1 MTRRIFALTLAA
13 ALTTVA
19 CGGTDTAVKPT
30 LETVTASAFAEI
42 INDAP
47 TGLVILDVRTPDEFA
62 AGHIPGA
69 VNIDFYEL
77 SFPDDLDALDKDVPY
92 AIYCRSGNRSGET
105 IGLMEGLGFVEVSEL
120 GGGII
125 TWLEAGFLIEG

>member
-1 MTRRIFALTLAA
+1 MTRRIFALALAA

-19 CGGTDTAVKPT
+19 CGGADTAIEPK

-42 INDAP
+42 IGDALD
-47 TGLVILDVRTPDEFA
+47 GLVILDVRTPDEFV

-105 IGLMEGLGFVEVSEL
+105 IGLMEDLGFGTVSEL

-125 TWLEAGFLIEG
+125 TWLEAGYLLEG

>member
-1 MTRRIFALTLAA
+1 MTRRIFALALAA

-19 CGGTDTAVKPT
+19 CGGADTAIEPK

-42 INDAP
+42 ICDALD
-47 TGLVILDVRTPDEFA
+47 GLVILDVRTPDEFV

-105 IGLMEGLGFVEVSEL
+105 IGLMEDLGFGTVSEL

-125 TWLEAGFLIEG
+125 TWLEAGYLLEG

>member
-1 MTRRIFALTLAA
+1 MTRRFCALALAA

-19 CGGTDTAVKPT
+19 CGGTDTAIEPK
-30 LETVTASAFAEI
+30 LETVTASAFAAI
-42 INDAP
+42 TNGAP
-47 TGLVILDVRTPDEFA
+47 DGLVILDVRTPEEFD

-69 VNIDFYEL
+69 VNIDFYEV
-77 SFPDDLDALDKDVPY
+77 SFPNDLHALDKDIPY

-105 IGLMEGLGFVEVSEL
+105 IGMMEDLGFVDVSEL

-125 TWLEAGFLIEG
+125 TWRDAGYLIEW